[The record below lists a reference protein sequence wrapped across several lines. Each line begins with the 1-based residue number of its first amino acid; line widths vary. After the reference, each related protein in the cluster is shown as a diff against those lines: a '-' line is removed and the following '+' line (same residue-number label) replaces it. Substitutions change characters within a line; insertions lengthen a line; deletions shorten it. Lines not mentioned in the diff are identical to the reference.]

1 MDSQAKK
8 PEITPAP
15 EKKRKLRVKTLL
27 QVLVGV
33 LAVAYVVVSFSQIK
47 SIGEALSHGNWI
59 FLVLA
64 FVVMAACLVDNALT
78 YRSIYRLM
86 GTDES
91 LRTLLKVSTAY
102 FFVNAIAPSG
112 GFSGMAFFVAYAKRK
127 DVTTARIMVI
137 GILYVIY
144 EYATLL
150 SVVMVGFVALL
161 RRHDLTAGE
170 VTAALLLLL
179 MAVGFVVLLYLANR
193 SSARL
198 GRLLAGIF
206 RWINRVLFRF
216 FHRDVLKPENAENFA
231 FEMGEGITAI
241 RSSRKNLLMPFVFS
255 LINKGL
261 LITVLAFVFLA
272 LGVRFS
278 TGSLVGAFSIGQLF
292 YYVSPTP
299 GGVGVVESVL
309 PVALNLLRVPFTKA
323 MLVTLIY
330 RAVTYWFPFVVGGVS
345 LRLLQKSRK
354 E

>member
-1 MDSQAKK
+1 MENQDH
-8 PEITPAP
+8 PTEITPAP
-15 EKKRKLRVKTLL
+15 AKKRKLLVKNIM
-27 QVLVGV
+27 QVLVAI
-33 LAVAYVVVSFSQIK
+33 LAVAYVVISFSQIK
-47 SIGEALSHGNWI
+47 SIGDALSHGNWI

-64 FVVMAACLVDNALT
+64 FVIMAACLMVNTFT
-78 YRSIYRLM
+78 YRSIYRPM

-91 LRTLLKVSTAY
+91 LRTLFKVSTAY
-102 FFVNAIAPSG
+102 FFVNVIAPSG

-137 GILYVIY
+137 GILFVIY

-150 SVVMVGFVALL
+150 SVVVIGFVALL
-161 RRHDLTAGE
+161 RRNDLNAGE

-179 MAVGFVVLLYLANR
+179 EAIGFALLLYLANR
-193 SSARL
+193 SSQRL

-216 FHRDVLKPENAENFA
+216 FHRNVLKPENAENFA

-330 RAVTYWFPFVVGGVS
+330 RAVTYWFPFIVGGVS
-345 LRLLQKSRK
+345 MRLVQKARN